1 MPNEKSSKVNIFAL
15 NGAKWKVHRQ
25 LASQAFS
32 DFSSI
37 LPILFNSAAVMVSSI
52 KEKVLESKISHN
64 QSPVKHGQCYVD
76 IMPYVFKR

>member
-32 DFSSI
+32 DFSNI

-52 KEKVLESKISHN
+52 KEKVLESKNS
-64 QSPVKHGQCYVD
+64 QSPVKNGQCYVD